1 MIYIAILFLTFVTFL
16 LSVSIIHVTTKLLKA
31 DNPKLKNAL
40 KITFFMLLGSTI
52 YYAILAIFIASPSQ
66 SVKNI
71 IEIISGVISFI
82 IFYTLADKYYRFSWK
97 KNIGAFFISSFLLI
111 IIPLIV
117 ILPTRYFII
126 EPFYVNGAAME
137 PNFKNNDYLL
147 IKKYDKNYK
156 RGEVIV
162 FKYPKNQKEFF
173 IKRIIGLPNENIQI
187 TKGKV
192 RIFNDDNP
200 NGFFLKEEY
209 IAKNIETYSPSDK
222 ITRLDSDEFFVLG
235 DNRVSSQDSRSFGK
249 LKKDLIFGK
258 YWFSPSKKELDFLN
272 KFEKIN

>member
-1 MIYIAILFLTFVTFL
+1 MIYTAILFLIFSSFL
-16 LSVSIIHVTTKLLKA
+16 LSAIIIHLTVKLLKA
-31 DNPKLKNAL
+31 DNPKFKNAL
-40 KITFFMLLGSTI
+40 KTAFFMLLGSTI
-52 YYAILAIFIASPSQ
+52 YYSSLAFFIDNTSQ
-66 SVKNI
+66 SVENI
-71 IEIISGVISFI
+71 IEIIAGIVSFI
-82 IFYTLADKYYRFSWK
+82 IFYTLVDKYCHFSWK
-97 KNIGAFFISSFLLI
+97 KNIGAFLISSFLLI
-111 IIPLIV
+111 IAPLII

-137 PNFKNNDYLL
+137 PNFKDNDYLL

-156 RGEVIV
+156 REEVIV

-173 IKRIIGLPNENIQI
+173 IKRIIGLPKENIQI

-192 RIFNDDNP
+192 KIFNDDNP
-200 NGFFLKEEY
+200 NGFFLKEKY
-209 IAKNIETYSPSDK
+209 ISKNIETYSQFDEIIK
-222 ITRLDSDEFFVLG
+222 LESDEFFVLG

-249 LKKDLIFGK
+249 LKKNLIFGK